1 MVLPG
6 TLIPSPLRIF
16 RNIGDDSVEETLRAM
31 HLANTVDNTYEWGL
45 GWIRTVLVS
54 FAAVMSVSAMEA
66 NSDWNLW
73 ELTVEWLY
81 QKIADF
87 GSWITNKFS

>member
-6 TLIPSPLRIF
+6 QLIPSPLRIF

-45 GWIRTVLVS
+45 GWIRTVIV
-54 FAAVMSVSAMEA
+54 FFVVVMSVSAMEA

-73 ELTVEWLY
+73 ELTAEWCY

>member
-1 MVLPG
+1 
-6 TLIPSPLRIF
+6 
-16 RNIGDDSVEETLRAM
+16 M
-31 HLANTVDNTYEWGL
+31 HLANTVDNTYEWGI
-45 GWIRTVLVS
+45 GWIRTIIIS

>member
-6 TLIPSPLRIF
+6 QLIPSPLRIF
-16 RNIGDDSVEETLRAM
+16 RNVGDDSVEETLRAM

-45 GWIRTVLVS
+45 GWIRTVIVS
-54 FAAVMSVSAMEA
+54 FTAVMTVSAMEA

-73 ELTVEWLY
+73 ELTVEWCY
-81 QKIADF
+81 EKVADF
-87 GSWITNKFS
+87 GSWLTNKFS